1 VESLMLE
8 QSWAVWDAT
17 SFERLRDAVAAGFE
31 PAMSDVVA
39 RTAKVLAAAHDVEGR
54 LQALPDAGADPSL
67 EDVRR
72 QRARLLFPGFV
83 SATGRRR
90 LPDLVRYLRAIERRL
105 EKLRQDPA
113 RDRALM
119 ATVAVA
125 QEEYEALLRRNPAA
139 VNDEPVR
146 AIRWMIEELRVNL
159 FAQNLGTAY
168 PISDQRIFKA
178 IAKLG

>member
-1 VESLMLE
+1 M
-8 QSWAVWDAT
+8 
-17 SFERLRDAVAAGFE
+17 
-31 PAMSDVVA
+31 
-39 RTAKVLAAAHDVEGR
+39 
-54 LQALPDAGADPSL
+54 
-67 EDVRR
+67 
-72 QRARLLFPGFV
+72 LFPGFV

-90 LPDLVRYLRAIERRL
+90 LVDLVRYLRAMERRL
-105 EKLRQDPA
+105 DKLRQDPA
-113 RDRALM
+113 RDRSLM
-119 ATVAVA
+119 AQVAVA
-125 QEEYEALLRRNPAA
+125 QEEYESLLRRNPAA